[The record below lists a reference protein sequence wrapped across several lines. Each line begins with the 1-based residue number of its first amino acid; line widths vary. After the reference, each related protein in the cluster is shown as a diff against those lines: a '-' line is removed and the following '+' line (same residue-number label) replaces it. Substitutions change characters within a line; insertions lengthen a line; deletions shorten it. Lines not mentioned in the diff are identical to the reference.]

1 MDFYP
6 TILAALGYK
15 IKDDKLGLGT
25 NLFSD
30 QSTLTEELDA
40 NLVDKEI
47 KRKSDFY
54 RRLMWEKNYAV
65 SLLY

>member
-54 RRLMWEKNYAV
+54 RRLM
-65 SLLY
+65 